1 MISSSPPKAVISVY
15 PSTKTMT
22 DDTLEQAYKTCLR
35 QASAHYENFPTASR
49 LLPKRLRR
57 STAAIYSF
65 ARRADDIAD
74 EGKANPVIRHQQL
87 DEFSRHLQQIVAGKP
102 TNDPTFI
109 ALADVIH
116 KHQIPVMLFE
126 RLLTAFR
133 TDVDK
138 QRYANFNEL
147 LEYCHC
153 SADPVGELVL
163 RLHDQANEENV
174 KLSNLICTA
183 LQLINFIQD
192 VDEDLF
198 IRNRIYIPL
207 DEMAANNVSEEMLL
221 THVQNRDVEALVT
234 FQITRARNMLLEG
247 SRLID
252 NLAGRLRWVVRLT
265 IISALQITHK
275 LEQRPNIYQRPVLKL
290 LDWCLIALKS
300 VYFRPARYHDKI
312 QSFNQ
317 PS

>member
-1 MISSSPPKAVISVY
+1 
-15 PSTKTMT
+15 MT

-49 LLPKRLRR
+49 LLPARLRR
-57 STAAIYSF
+57 ATAAIYSF

-74 EGKANPVIRHQQL
+74 EGKASPVVRHQQL
-87 DEFSRHLQQIVAGKP
+87 DEFSLYLQQIAAGKP
-102 TNDPTFI
+102 AKDPTFI
-109 ALADVIH
+109 ALADVIREY
-116 KHQIPVMLFE
+116 QIPVILFE

-133 TDVDK
+133 MDVDK
-138 QRYANFNEL
+138 QRYANLNEL

-163 RLHDQANEENV
+163 RLHEQASDENIRLSDQ
-174 KLSNLICTA
+174 ICTA

-192 VDEDLF
+192 IDEDLF
-198 IRNRIYIPL
+198 IRNRIYMPQ

-221 THVQNRDVEALVT
+221 THIQNRDVEALAT
-234 FQITRARNMLLEG
+234 LQLNRARNMLLEG

-252 NLAGRLRWVVRLT
+252 NLKGRLRWIIRLT
-265 IISALQITHK
+265 VISALQITRK
-275 LEQRPNIYQRPVLKL
+275 LERRQNIYQRPVLKL
-290 LDWCLIALKS
+290 PDWGLIALKS

-312 QSFNQ
+312 RSSNQ
-317 PS
+317 PT